1 MTKKLSKNHATQ
13 KNKKVSHRPRISYS
27 TNNIQKKKDKIRK
40 HANKKNNY
48 TTISVHVTLEK
59 MSYCH
64 MASKKHDHQQKEPF
78 QSLSSDPR

>member
-64 MASKKHDHQQKEPF
+64 MASKKNTITNKKNLF
-78 QSLSSDPR
+78 KA

>member
-64 MASKKHDHQQKEPF
+64 MASKKTRSPTKRTF
-78 QSLSSDPR
+78 SKLK